1 MKKGI
6 LIICCFYAFTSFRN
20 TLIDMNEVRALYKEA
35 ANNENSCEKLIEI
48 SAGSAKESSLI
59 LGYKASG
66 MLLMAKHVFNPIS
79 KMTYFKKGKQMLEK
93 AIGSDKNDIE
103 LRFLRFT
110 AQTNMPF
117 FLGYAGSIE
126 SDKEFILHSFS
137 HIKEKELKEFMIPVL
152 RQSKYLTDKEKQQ
165 LK

>member
-6 LIICCFYAFTSFRN
+6 LIICCFYAFTNFRN
-20 TLIDMNEVRALYKEA
+20 TQIDMTEVRILYKEA
-35 ANNENSCEKLIEI
+35 VNNENSCERLMEI
-48 SAGSAKESSLI
+48 SAGSTKESSLL

-66 MLLMAKHVFNPIS
+66 MLLMAKHVFNPFS

-93 AIGSDKNDIE
+93 AISLDKDDVE

-117 FLGYAGSIE
+117 FLGYSGNIE
-126 SDKEFILHSFS
+126 NDKEFILYSFPK
-137 HIKEKELKEFMIPVL
+137 IKDIELKNFMIPVL
-152 RQSKYLTDKEKQQ
+152 RKSKYLTDQEKQQ
-165 LK
+165 L